1 MSTQGSERNLRSP
14 NEKHKNK
21 TGAIIADG
29 TLYNPKK
36 PNENFLNRHPKRVE
50 FAYQTRS

>member
-1 MSTQGSERNLRSP
+1 MKSVKT
-14 NEKHKNK
+14 K

-36 PNENFLNRHPKRVE
+36 PNENFLNKHSLE
-50 FAYQTRS
+50 WNLLGS